1 MISPTTADATP
12 AQTRGF
18 ESSEL
23 SAEAHEIVEAAAD
36 ESINARRALEENIEI
51 LRRGRAL

>member
-1 MISPTTADATP
+1 MISPTTDDATP

-18 ESSEL
+18 APTEL
-23 SAEAHEIVEAAAD
+23 SAEAHEIVVAAAD

>member
-1 MISPTTADATP
+1 MISPHTAETVP
-12 AQTRGF
+12 AQTLGLA
-18 ESSEL
+18 SSEL
-23 SAEAHEIVEAAAD
+23 GAQAHEIVEAAAD

>member
-1 MISPTTADATP
+1 MISPTASDPTP
-12 AQTRGF
+12 ASTRSF
-18 ESSEL
+18 EPSEL
-23 SAEAHEIVEAAAD
+23 SAEAHEIVAAAAD

>member
-1 MISPTTADATP
+1 MISPTASDPTP
-12 AQTRGF
+12 AQTRGL
-18 ESSEL
+18 EPAEL
-23 SAEAHEIVEAAAD
+23 SAEAHEIVAAAAD

>member
-1 MISPTTADATP
+1 MISPTAPETTP
-12 AQTRGF
+12 AQTLGLA
-18 ESSEL
+18 SSEL
-23 SAEAHEIVEAAAD
+23 SSEAHKIVEAAAD